1 MLSGESRVAAVRPKK
16 LYRNFPNNV
25 ALLYRN
31 FPNNVALKMSRQQ
44 DEQGVVLTAYTS
56 NTEAVLKA
64 KEEQTDF
71 LGAR

>member
-1 MLSGESRVAAVRPKK
+1 VAAVRPK
-16 LYRNFPNNV
+16 
-25 ALLYRN
+25 LYRN